1 MLFDPFEEQLNLPT
15 FMVQF
20 RNGQRIFD
28 REVVGKEVIDL
39 ARFKVFIHNKSERI
53 RIFLDGVVTNKAY
66 GLIGE
71 NSGVFVHWHGL
82 NDIVDHVVLCAKI
95 VFPLFM
101 ACGWHLVAGRKV
113 PKF

>member
-1 MLFDPFEEQLNLPT
+1 MLIIKEQLNLPT
-15 FMVQF
+15 FTVQF

-39 ARFKVFIHNKSERI
+39 ASFKVFIHNKSERI